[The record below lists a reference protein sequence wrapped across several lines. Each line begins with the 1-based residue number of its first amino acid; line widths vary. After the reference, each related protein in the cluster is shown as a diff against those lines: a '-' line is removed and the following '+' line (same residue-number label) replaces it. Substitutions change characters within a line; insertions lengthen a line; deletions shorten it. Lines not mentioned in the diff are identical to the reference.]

1 MQSESWVFRVEV
13 QEGESLGHFLGCFR
27 RANHLGHKAI
37 AEHLGV
43 REEWVQDWETPS
55 RRRNPT
61 SLQLIALSKL
71 VEVEPKQLAKM
82 LPPERLHLQTRLC
95 ATCYA
100 ETPVHR
106 VVWQRAGK
114 SVCDRHR
121 LRLLSTCPVCN
132 MGFQTPALWNSD
144 DGLAGECCES
154 CGLAFSQMQSY
165 QQRSRGLRRSPGKA
179 SGSNTERL
187 GSGQ

>member
-13 QEGESLGHFLGCFR
+13 QADESLGHFLGRFR
-27 RANHLGHKAI
+27 RANHLSHKAI

-82 LPPERLHLQTRLC
+82 LPPNRLHLQTRLC
-95 ATCYA
+95 AACYA
-100 ETPVHR
+100 EAPVHR
-106 VVWQRAGK
+106 AVWQRTGK

-132 MGFQTPALWNSD
+132 MGFQTPAYWNSD
-144 DGLAGECCES
+144 VMPGECCES
-154 CGLAFSQMQSY
+154 CGLAFNQMQAY
-165 QQRSRGLRRSPGKA
+165 QQSSRGVRRSPGKA
-179 SGSNTERL
+179 ISSNTERL
-187 GSGQ
+187 NSGQ